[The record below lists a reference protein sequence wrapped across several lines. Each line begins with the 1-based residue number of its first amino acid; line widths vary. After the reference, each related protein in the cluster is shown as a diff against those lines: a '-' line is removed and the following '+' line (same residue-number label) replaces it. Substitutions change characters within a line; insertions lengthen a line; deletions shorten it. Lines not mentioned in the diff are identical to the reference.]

1 MQFPSH
7 PKAQK
12 NSQLSTGD
20 PSFATTSSAEV
31 AYHAQTPLNQ
41 QGVISTTS
49 SGASRGQLLANLSRR
64 SFCLVSV
71 ATLLVCAGCQPP
83 ADNSA
88 DAGEK
93 ELHFAVIPKG
103 TTHIFWQSVK
113 HGAEQAGEE
122 IGAKITF
129 RGPSKENDRDEQINV
144 VQGFLNA
151 RVDGILLAPLDAD
164 ALVRPV
170 KEASRA
176 GVPVVIF
183 DSGLNTD
190 PGDFVSYVATDNFEG
205 GKLAG
210 EAMANAL
217 GEKGGDVILLR
228 YEQGSESTHQREEG
242 FLYSIAEYSNIRVL
256 SSDQY
261 AGTTTESAIDKA
273 QALLNRFGDEV
284 DGICTVCEPT
294 AEGALRALR
303 ERKLAGKVKLVTF
316 DSSDSLRESLSAGEV
331 NAIVLQDPV
340 AMGYQA
346 VKTMAAHLRGETP
359 EQFIDTGVF
368 VATAKNQDD
377 ENIARLLRPAV
388 SGE

>member
-1 MQFPSH
+1 MNKLLSH
-7 PKAQK
+7 LIVSLP
-12 NSQLSTGD
+12 
-20 PSFATTSSAEV
+20 F
-31 AYHAQTPLNQ
+31 
-41 QGVISTTS
+41 
-49 SGASRGQLLANLSRR
+49 SGASIGQLLANRLLRVSW
-64 SFCLVSV
+64 LVP
-71 ATLLVCAGCQPP
+71 LIMLMVCAGCQPP
-83 ADNSA
+83 ANSQA
-88 DAGEK
+88 DPADK
-93 ELHFAVIPKG
+93 QLHFAVIPKG

-122 IGAKITF
+122 INAKITF

-190 PGDFVSYVATDNFEG
+190 PDDFVSYVATNNFEG

-210 EAMANAL
+210 EAMASAL

-242 FLYSIAEYSNIRVL
+242 FLYSIAEYPNIRVL

-303 ERKLAGKVKLVTF
+303 ERNLAGKVNLVTF
-316 DSSDSLRESLSAGEV
+316 DSSDSLRDALSAGEV
-331 NAIVLQDPV
+331 QAIVLQDPV
-340 AMGYQA
+340 AMGYKA

-377 ENIARLLRPAV
+377 PNISRLLRPAIA
-388 SGE
+388 SE

>member
-1 MQFPSH
+1 MSFH
-7 PKAQK
+7 FHRTFQK
-12 NSQLSTGD
+12 NWQRVVGDLSSVGSP
-20 PSFATTSSAEV
+20 PSNAPNCDLAPLDNRPTTSV
-31 AYHAQTPLNQ
+31 F
-41 QGVISTTS
+41 S
-49 SGASRGQLLANLSRR
+49 SGASHGQLLANLAGRISCR
-64 SFCLVSV
+64 FPIIM
-71 ATLLVCAGCQPP
+71 LLVFAGCQPP
-83 ADNSA
+83 ADDTAGSA
-88 DAGEK
+88 DK
-93 ELHFAVIPKG
+93 PLHFAVIPKG
-103 TTHIFWQSVK
+103 TTHVFWQSVK

-190 PGDFVSYVATDNFEG
+190 AGDFVSYVATDNFKG

-210 EAMANAL
+210 DAMANAL

-242 FLYSIAEYSNIRVL
+242 FLKSIEKYPNIRVL

-316 DSSDSLRESLSAGEV
+316 DSSDSLKESLSAGDV
-331 NAIVLQDPV
+331 DAIVLQDPV

-368 VATAKNQDD
+368 VAKKENQDD
-377 ENIARLLRPAV
+377 ENIARLLSPAV
-388 SGE
+388 SGK

>member
-1 MQFPSH
+1 MQFSSH
-7 PKAQK
+7 SNTEK
-12 NSQLSTGD
+12 NSQVSTGD
-20 PSFATTSSAEV
+20 PSSATSPSAELRHHSAATSDHRGLTNATGSSASV
-31 AYHAQTPLNQ
+31 
-41 QGVISTTS
+41 
-49 SGASRGQLLANLSRR
+49 GQLLANLVRH
-64 SFCLVSV
+64 SFCLVPV
-71 ATLLVCAGCQPP
+71 VMLLACAGCQPP
-83 ADNSA
+83 ADSSA
-88 DAGEK
+88 DSGNK

-210 EAMANAL
+210 EAMASAL

-242 FLYSIAEYSNIRVL
+242 FLYSIAEYTNIRVL

-303 ERKLAGKVKLVTF
+303 ERNMAGKVKLVTF
-316 DSSDSLRESLSAGEV
+316 DSSDSLRDSLSAGEV

-368 VATAKNQDD
+368 VATANNQDD

>member
-1 MQFPSH
+1 MNPVQTS
-7 PKAQK
+7 
-12 NSQLSTGD
+12 D
-20 PSFATTSSAEV
+20 PSTPELSSA
-31 AYHAQTPLNQ
+31 ACLRNARQRSFNAWFTDTH
-41 QGVISTTS
+41 S
-49 SGASRGQLLANLSRR
+49 SGSSHASGSSHGQLLANMFRHR
-64 SFCLVSV
+64 SWLAAIF
-71 ATLLVCAGCQPP
+71 LLFLCAGCQPP
-83 ADNSA
+83 AAEQA
-88 DAGEK
+88 DSSDK
-93 ELHFAVIPKG
+93 PLHFAVIPKG

-113 HGAEQAGEE
+113 LGAEQAGEE

-190 PGDFVSYVATDNFEG
+190 PGDYVSYVATDNFAG
-205 GKLAG
+205 GKLAAD
-210 EAMANAL
+210 AMVDAL
-217 GEKGGDVILLR
+217 GEDGGEVILLR
-228 YEQGSESTHQREEG
+228 YQQGSESTHQREEG
-242 FLYSIAEYSNIRVL
+242 FLAGIAEHESIRVI

-303 ERKLAGKVKLVTF
+303 ERQLAGKVKLVTF
-316 DSSDSLRESLSAGEV
+316 DSSDSLRESLSAGETH
-331 NAIVLQDPV
+331 AIVLQDPV

-346 VKTMAAHLRGETP
+346 VKTMAAHLQGETT
-359 EQFIDTGVF
+359 ESFIDTGVF
-368 VATAKNQDD
+368 VATAENQDD
-377 ENIARLLRPAV
+377 ETIARLLRPAV
-388 SGE
+388 AGE

>member
-1 MQFPSH
+1 MPFIPRRQT
-7 PKAQK
+7 Q
-12 NSQLSTGD
+12 
-20 PSFATTSSAEV
+20 TTSQASTSQPSTV
-31 AYHAQTPLNQ
+31 AMLFSPSLTNAVSPR
-41 QGVISTTS
+41 
-49 SGASRGQLLANLSRR
+49 ASHGQLLAKQFR
-64 SFCLVSV
+64 CLTGF
-71 ATLLVCAGCQPP
+71 ATIIVLLVCVGCQPP
-83 ADNSA
+83 TGDQADSA
-88 DAGEK
+88 DK
-93 ELHFAVIPKG
+93 PLHFAVIPKG

-113 HGAEQAGEE
+113 LGAEQAGDE

-190 PGDFVSYVATDNFEG
+190 PGDYVSYVATDNFEG
-205 GKLAG
+205 GKLAAQ
-210 EAMANAL
+210 AMVNAL
-217 GEKGGDVILLR
+217 GTDGGDVILLR
-228 YEQGSESTHQREEG
+228 YQQGSESTHQREEG
-242 FLYSIAEYSNIRVL
+242 FLAAIAKHEKIRVI

-273 QALLNRFGDEV
+273 QALLNRFGDTV

-303 ERKLAGKVKLVTF
+303 ERQLAGKVKLVTF
-316 DSSDSLRESLSAGEV
+316 DSSDSLRESLSAGETH
-331 NAIVLQDPV
+331 AIVLQDPV

-346 VKTMAAHLRGETP
+346 VKTMAAHLRGETTEP
-359 EQFIDTGVF
+359 FLDTGVF
-368 VATAKNQDD
+368 VATAENQDD
-377 ENIARLLRPAV
+377 ETISRLLRPAV
-388 SGE
+388 ASE